1 MRAFVTGATGFLGG
15 RLVPRLRARGD
26 EVVAL
31 VRDPSRATG
40 LDAELVRGDLSD
52 RTRLAEPM
60 RGADAV
66 FHLAAVYKVG
76 IPKSERAAM
85 FEANVRDTENVLDA
99 AVDAGVARI
108 VYVST
113 VNAFGNTHGRIVDE
127 TYERA
132 GDDFVSAYDETKYR
146 AHLAAKERIARGAPI
161 VIVQPGAIYGPGDHS
176 ELG

>member
-60 RGADAV
+60 RGSDAV
-66 FHLAAVYKVG
+66 FHLAALYKVG
-76 IPKSERAAM
+76 IPASERPAM
-85 FEANVRDTENVLDA
+85 FEANVRGTENVLDA
-99 AVDAGVARI
+99 AVDAGVPRI

-113 VNAFGNTHGRIVDE
+113 INAFGNTHRRIVDE
-127 TYERA
+127 TSGRVDPAYIS
-132 GDDFVSAYDETKYR
+132 VYDE
-146 AHLAAKERIARGAPI
+146 
-161 VIVQPGAIYGPGDHS
+161 
-176 ELG
+176 